1 MEAKVTVDE
10 ELELEDELDMAELK
24 ARQLA
29 DVFKR
34 ARNSVKSNIRPLLVK
49 TDNSAFSFTMAAS
62 LSAASFALAFLMLS
76 MASRKTDAMLEFLW
90 RRNQCK
96 LR

>member
-10 ELELEDELDMAELK
+10 ELELEDELDTAELK
-24 ARQLA
+24 AQCPA

-34 ARNSVKSNIRPLLVK
+34 AQNLVKSNIRPLLVK
-49 TDNSAFSFTMAAS
+49 TADNSALSFAMAAS

-76 MASRKTDAMLEFLW
+76 MVS
-90 RRNQCK
+90 
-96 LR
+96 